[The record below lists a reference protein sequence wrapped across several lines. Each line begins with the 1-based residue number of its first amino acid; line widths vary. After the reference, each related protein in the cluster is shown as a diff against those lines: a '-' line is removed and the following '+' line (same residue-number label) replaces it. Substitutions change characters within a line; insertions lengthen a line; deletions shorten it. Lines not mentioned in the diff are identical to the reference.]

1 MVAQLLAPQNNT
13 FGNRNPFC
21 SRPRISLFSSA
32 RQRRTLITVRRL
44 PVAESRI
51 LEHCHLPSGAHKNA
65 VNETHHERERTEA
78 VSRDSSKYWFAWPQA
93 PASLLPCNQRS
104 MGQSLG
110 SALRMR
116 RCRRATPRQIALR
129 YIAALKRLG
138 ARDAIAAIE
147 HTNAIAV
154 AHTRH
159 AHRLTTSCRRATSAR
174 SEELLVRR
182 ASSSTA
188 SGSSA
193 SARTTWPSPA
203 KAWH

>member
-1 MVAQLLAPQNNT
+1 MRWLAVAQSQ
-13 FGNRNPFC
+13 
-21 SRPRISLFSSA
+21 
-32 RQRRTLITVRRL
+32 V
-44 PVAESRI
+44 

-129 YIAALKRLG
+129 CIAALRRLG
-138 ARDAIAAIE
+138 TRDAIAAIE
-147 HTNAIAV
+147 HT
-154 AHTRH
+154 RH
-159 AHRLTTSCRRATSAR
+159 AHRSTTSCPRATSGKR
-174 SEELLVRR
+174 EELLVRR

-188 SGSSA
+188 SGCLA
-193 SARTTWPSPA
+193 SARIMSRNRVR
-203 KAWH
+203 AWH

>member
-1 MVAQLLAPQNNT
+1 MLRPWAPLVMVAQLLAPQKAT
-13 FGNRNPFC
+13 HFGNRNPFC
-21 SRPRISLFSSA
+21 SRTPISLFSSA

-129 YIAALKRLG
+129 YIAALR
-138 ARDAIAAIE
+138 RHRRNRT
-147 HTNAIAV
+147 HTNAV
-154 AHTRH
+154 A
-159 AHRLTTSCRRATSAR
+159 
-174 SEELLVRR
+174 
-182 ASSSTA
+182 
-188 SGSSA
+188 G
-193 SARTTWPSPA
+193 
-203 KAWH
+203 

>member
-1 MVAQLLAPQNNT
+1 MFAPAD
-13 FGNRNPFC
+13 
-21 SRPRISLFSSA
+21 SLFSSA

-116 RCRRATPRQIALR
+116 RCRRARPRQIALR
-129 YIAALKRLG
+129 CIAALRRLG
-138 ARDAIAAIE
+138 TRDAIAAIE
-147 HTNAIAV
+147 HT
-154 AHTRH
+154 RH
-159 AHRLTTSCRRATSAR
+159 AHRSTTSCPRATSGR
-174 SEELLVRR
+174 SEELSVRP

-188 SGSSA
+188 SGCLA
-193 SARTTWPSPA
+193 SARTMWRSPVR
-203 KAWH
+203 AWH

>member
-1 MVAQLLAPQNNT
+1 MNAAFSAPKKQNT
-13 FGNRNPFC
+13 RHSKPVLFAPAD
-21 SRPRISLFSSA
+21 SLFSSA

-129 YIAALKRLG
+129 YIAALRRLG
-138 ARDAIAAIE
+138 TPSPQSNTHNR
-147 HTNAIAV
+147 
-154 AHTRH
+154 
-159 AHRLTTSCRRATSAR
+159 CRR
-174 SEELLVRR
+174 
-182 ASSSTA
+182 STHTPVTHT
-188 SGSSA
+188 G
-193 SARTTWPSPA
+193 
-203 KAWH
+203 

>member
-1 MVAQLLAPQNNT
+1 MQRLAPPKSNYSALET
-13 FGNRNPFC
+13 RFVRA
-21 SRPRISLFSSA
+21 RRISLFSSA

-129 YIAALKRLG
+129 YIAALRRLG

-147 HTNAIAV
+147 HTIAIEPRV
-154 AHTRH
+154 THTGRQHPAHGQRREEATGLLVGVHLLPR
-159 AHRLTTSCRRATSAR
+159 RRALR
-174 SEELLVRR
+174 RRRLLCC
-182 ASSSTA
+182 ATQ
-188 SGSSA
+188 
-193 SARTTWPSPA
+193 
-203 KAWH
+203 

>member
-1 MVAQLLAPQNNT
+1 MNAAFSAPKKQLLGT
-13 FGNRNPFC
+13 RNPFC

-129 YIAALKRLG
+129 YIAALRRLG
-138 ARDAIAAIE
+138 TRNAVAAIE
-147 HTNAIAV
+147 YT
-154 AHTRH
+154 
-159 AHRLTTSCRRATSAR
+159 
-174 SEELLVRR
+174 
-182 ASSSTA
+182 
-188 SGSSA
+188 
-193 SARTTWPSPA
+193 PSPLAIEPHVTRIGRQHPAHGQRRQEA
-203 KAWH
+203 KSF

>member
-1 MVAQLLAPQNNT
+1 MHSFSKVSAPKSNALGT
-13 FGNRNPFC
+13 RNPFC

-32 RQRRTLITVRRL
+32 RKRRTLITVRRL
-44 PVAESRI
+44 PVAESWI
-51 LEHCHLPSGAHKNA
+51 LEHCHLPSGAHNNA

-129 YIAALKRLG
+129 YIAALRRLG
-138 ARDAIAAIE
+138 TRNAVAAIE
-147 HTNAIAV
+147 YT
-154 AHTRH
+154 
-159 AHRLTTSCRRATSAR
+159 
-174 SEELLVRR
+174 
-182 ASSSTA
+182 
-188 SGSSA
+188 
-193 SARTTWPSPA
+193 PSPLA
-203 KAWH
+203 IEPHVTRIGRQHPAHGQRREKETSF